1 MVIICSDVAASSA
14 LTLVTGTVV
23 TWGWLAWP
31 PVKLGGGGRMAAVAI
46 P

>member
-1 MVIICSDVAASSA
+1 MLSSA
-14 LTLVTGTVV
+14 AMFAMVLTLVTGTVV